1 MAISPEPPR
10 DAIIEAT
17 DSSPQH
23 GAQPAGSCRECG
35 APHAKDQRYCLAC
48 GAPLAG
54 SGTTVAFAPLAGE
67 HPSPPSSPPPH
78 LLAGSPPGSPPAPP
92 QNQAFATA
100 GGQGASSAP
109 TVIAGVGVLLLAM
122 GVGVLIGR
130 TGGSASP
137 AAAVSPQVVTVTAS
151 TTTSS
156 TEAAESTGSGSGQGG
171 SAKHHRKS
179 GESSKGVGSSIE
191 KPAPPSVLSKLKE
204 SEKSGN
210 GSKYEQE
217 SNHLPNVVS
226 TG

>member
-1 MAISPEPPR
+1 MLT
-10 DAIIEAT
+10 EAT

-23 GAQPAGSCRECG
+23 GAQPGGSCRECG

-54 SGTTVAFAPLAGE
+54 SGATVAFAPVAGE

-78 LLAGSPPGSPPAPP
+78 LLAGSPAGAPAGSPP
-92 QNQAFATA
+92 QNQAFGAA
-100 GGQGASSAP
+100 GGHGASSAP

-130 TGGSASP
+130 TGNSASP

-156 TEAAESTGSGSGQGG
+156 TEAGESATGSGSSG
-171 SAKHHRKS
+171 SAKHRRKS
-179 GESSKGVGSSIE
+179 AASSKGVGSSIE
-191 KPAPPSVLSKLKE
+191 KPAPPSVLTKLKE